1 MEIFSDFL
9 HPYIFI
15 SGEGI
20 LAEGIKRII
29 VWEENRI
36 ILQSRERISIAGER
50 LKLEHKGR
58 DAVLVSGK
66 VLSLEFSR

>member
-36 ILQSRERISIAGER
+36 IL
-50 LKLEHKGR
+50 
-58 DAVLVSGK
+58 
-66 VLSLEFSR
+66 